1 MNSKFYICF
10 KISNLNQAINLL
22 YICQN
27 KKIIPIFFID
37 FYLIKGFGSYWVKEL
52 RNLLLKKFKKND
64 FKLYINC
71 NKNHG
76 LFIELVRLKIDYLK
90 VIGNLDKIS
99 KLKQIAKINKIT
111 VNPNINIVNIDK
123 IKKIEL
129 KIDKILR
136 KEIK

>member
-1 MNSKFYICF
+1 MGPE
-10 KISNLNQAINLL
+10 IS
-22 YICQN
+22 
-27 KKIIPIFFID
+27 
-37 FYLIKGFGSYWVKEL
+37 YLID
-52 RNLLLKKFKKND
+52 RAKKFQEEKTQEIKKSATVVGTLRYQTVAVEEGANVYSD
-64 FKLYINC
+64 LHCTNADQKLI
-71 NKNHG
+71 
-76 LFIELVRLKIDYLK
+76 
-90 VIGNLDKIS
+90 DKIS

>member
-1 MNSKFYICF
+1 
-10 KISNLNQAINLL
+10 
-22 YICQN
+22 
-27 KKIIPIFFID
+27 
-37 FYLIKGFGSYWVKEL
+37 LIKGFGSYWVKEL